1 MDNIKNI
8 MHVAADN
15 CVPGIFSF
23 LHFTV
28 YYTVYQKSSI
38 IININLLYSIHLQ
51 VIVIIQHMRSTS
63 LI

>member
-1 MDNIKNI
+1 

-28 YYTVYQKSSI
+28 YYKAYQKSSI

-51 VIVIIQHMRSTS
+51 VIVILQHMRSTS